1 MERGDERGETS
12 AVRRLKQLWRL
23 GKIECSGKS
32 DIEKPI
38 CVRIRRHLQ
47 RLYPLEVSAE
57 PDNPT
62 LNAPNI
68 SVRVVR
74 YEDVPNVVVNTSYG
88 GFLVYM
94 WRDLRLHLSNQSVG
108 SLLSKCQSSQ
118 ATNFTLASKQARID

>member
-1 MERGDERGETS
+1 MAKS
-12 AVRRLKQLWRL
+12 K
-23 GKIECSGKS
+23 CSGKS
-32 DIEKPI
+32 EIGKPI
-38 CVRIRRHLQ
+38 CVRIRRPLQ

-88 GFLVYM
+88 GFLEARKYCKDFVCM
-94 WRDLRLHLSNQSVG
+94 WRDLGLHLSNQSVG
-108 SLLSKCQSSQ
+108 SLLSVSTISSHK
-118 ATNFTLASKQARID
+118 FHSRKQASEG